1 MLNLTQLATLH
12 EFVQRG
18 SLTAA
23 AEALGYTA
31 GAASQQISALERSVG
46 KQLLRK
52 AGRHLVLTSAGQ
64 VLAEHA
70 ELLLLAEARAVHAVA
85 GGADE
90 VAGSLVVG
98 TWGSTT
104 AALLGPVLSEAAVRF
119 PALRIRSREIDVDAA
134 ARAVRLGDV
143 DIAFGLDYADAPMPR
158 DPRIRLLRLRRETF
172 AVGVS
177 PHRPLAGRAEVA
189 LDELAA
195 ADWIMPTA
203 ASAYGA
209 ALRAVCRRHGFEP
222 VVAHEVT
229 DTAATL
235 ALAAE
240 GVGIA
245 PVTDLM
251 LRLNP
256 TVDLRR
262 VPLRETVTRD
272 IVLVLPDG
280 VHDATLTALVGVV
293 REAIAGSGR
302 AREIAVSADSAAME

>member
-1 MLNLTQLATLH
+1 MPLNLTQLATLH
-12 EFVQRG
+12 EFVRRG

-52 AGRHLVLTSAGQ
+52 AGRHLALTDAGR

-70 ELLLLAEARAVHAVA
+70 EQLLLAEARARQAL
-85 GGADE
+85 ADE
-90 VAGSLVVG
+90 PDEIVGSLVVG

-104 AALLGPVLSEAAVRF
+104 AALLGPVLAETGVRH
-119 PALRIRSREIDVDAA
+119 PGLSVRSREIDVDEA

-143 DIAFGLDYADAPMPR
+143 DVAFGLDYADAPMPR
-158 DPRIRLLRLRRETF
+158 DSRIRLLRLRRERF
-172 AVGVS
+172 ALAVGAD
-177 PHRPLAGRAEVA
+177 HALAGRAEVRLPD
-189 LDELAA
+189 LDRAS
-195 ADWIMPTA
+195 WIMPSA
-203 ASAYGA
+203 RSAYGA

-222 VVAHEVT
+222 SVVHEVT
-229 DTAATL
+229 DTAATMV
-235 ALAAE
+235 LAAE

-256 TVDLRR
+256 AVDIRR
-262 VPLRETVTRD
+262 VRLSESVTRD
-272 IVLVLPDG
+272 VVLVVPDG
-280 VHDATLTALVGVV
+280 VRTHAVLHALVEVV
-293 REAIAGSGR
+293 REVVSRSAAQPALER
-302 AREIAVSADSAAME
+302 ARHG